1 MSLRRTFAI
10 SRRIADLFR
19 RDHRTL
25 ALMFVAPIVIM
36 ALLGWVIRDQ
46 GPTDTDIGVVN
57 DAGPMGEVVK
67 GSIINALRDA
77 GAVHL
82 VRADAG
88 VSDDAARQAL
98 VDGRIDVALIISG
111 SDAAPH
117 VKILTLGVNPTADSG
132 HVQAL
137 QAGLR
142 QAFVNLAEALGVP
155 AVSGPTLDMES
166 VYGTTG
172 EGGFFDAFA
181 PALVGFVVFF
191 LVFILTGISFLRERI
206 GGTLERLLA
215 TPVRKV
221 EIVGGYS
228 LGFSIFATIQ
238 VALILAFVL
247 GSVNIDLSDPLPDI
261 NIGLGVPIAGSP
273 ILAFVITLLLAL
285 AAVNLGIFLSTFART
300 EFQILQ
306 FIPLVVVPQA
316 LLAGIIWPVESL
328 PGVLQPIARL
338 MPMTYGID
346 GLREVLIKGSGL
358 GSSAV
363 QLDIIVL
370 AGIALVLAVA
380 ASLTIRREVA

>member
-1 MSLRRTFAI
+1 MSLRRTLAI

-36 ALLGWVIRDQ
+36 AMLGWVIRDQ
-46 GPTDTDIGVVN
+46 TPSETRVAIVNTAGV
-57 DAGPMGEVVK
+57 PGE
-67 GSIINALRDA
+67 
-77 GAVHL
+77 L
-82 VRADAG
+82 VRGHVADALVATDLTYNEG
-88 VSDDAARQAL
+88 ITTEDAARQAL
-98 VDGRIDVALIISG
+98 IDNQIDIALVLSLNG
-111 SDAAPH
+111 QVPA
-117 VKILTLGVNPTADSG
+117 VKFVTLGVNPTADSG
-132 HVQAL
+132 HIQLVQ
-137 QAGLR
+137 QAVR
-142 QAFVNLAEALGVP
+142 SALGN
-155 AVSGPTLDMES
+155 SGPSVEQES
-166 VYGTTG
+166 VYGTG
-172 EGGFFDAFA
+172 ADGFFDAFA

-228 LGFSIFATIQ
+228 LGFAIFATIQ
-238 VALILAFVL
+238 VALILLFVL

-273 ILAFVITLLLAL
+273 VLAFVITLLLAL

-316 LLAGIIWPVESL
+316 LLAGIVWPVESL

-358 GSSAV
+358 ASSAV
-363 QLDIIVL
+363 QLDIAVL
-370 AGIALVLAVA
+370 AGIALVLAIA

>member
-1 MSLRRTFAI
+1 VNLRRTLAI

-36 ALLGWVIRDQ
+36 AMLGWVIRDQ
-46 GPTDTDIGVVN
+46 APTETRVAIVN
-57 DAGPMGEVVK
+57 NAGLPG
-67 GSIINALRDA
+67 D
-77 GAVHL
+77 L
-82 VRADAG
+82 VRGRIADALTG
-88 VSDDAARQAL
+88 DKLSYRDDITTEDAARQSL
-98 VDGRIDVALIISG
+98 IDDRLDVALVLSLNG
-111 SDAAPH
+111 LAPQ
-117 VKILTLGVNPTADSG
+117 VRFVTLGVNPTEDGA
-132 HVQAL
+132 HVQAV
-137 QAGLR
+137 QQVLR
-142 QAFVNLAEALGVP
+142 DALGGET
-155 AVSGPTLDMES
+155 GPTVEMDA
-166 VYGTTG
+166 VYSTG
-172 EGGFFDAFA
+172 EDGFFNAFA

-228 LGFSIFATIQ
+228 LGFAIFATIQ
-238 VALILAFVL
+238 VALILLFVL
-247 GSVNIDLSDPLPDI
+247 GTINLDLPDPLPDI
-261 NIGLGVPIAGSP
+261 NLGLGVPIAGSP
-273 ILAFVITLLLAL
+273 VLAFVITLLLAL

-306 FIPLVVVPQA
+306 FIPLVIVPQG
-316 LLAGIIWPVESL
+316 LLAGIIWPIETL
-328 PGVLQPIARL
+328 PEVLRPIAL
-338 MPMTYGID
+338 VMPMTYGID

-358 GSSAV
+358 AASAV
-363 QLDIIVL
+363 QLNIAVL

>member
-1 MSLRRTFAI
+1 MNARRTLAI

-25 ALMFVAPIVIM
+25 GLVFVAPIVIM

-46 GPTDTDIGVVN
+46 GSTDTDIAVIN
-57 DAGPMGEVVK
+57 TAGDIGEFVQ
-67 GSIINALRDA
+67 GSIIEAARNS
-77 GAVHL
+77 GKVHL
-82 VRADAG
+82 IIG
-88 VSDDAARQAL
+88 SLGTEDAARQAL
-98 VDGRIDVALIISG
+98 IDGQIDVAIVLSFA
-111 SDAAPH
+111 DNAPH
-117 VKILTLGVNPTADSG
+117 IKFLTLGVNPTADSG
-132 HVQAL
+132 QVAVIQQAIRD
-137 QAGLR
+137 AIGG
-142 QAFVNLAEALGVP
+142 AAP
-155 AVSGPTLDMES
+155 AIEMDS
-166 VYGTTG
+166 VYGTG

-215 TPVRKV
+215 TPVRRL
-221 EIVGGYS
+221 EIVSGYS
-228 LGFSIFATIQ
+228 LGFAIFATLQ
-238 VALILAFVL
+238 VALILTFVL
-247 GSVNIDLSDPLPDI
+247 GTIHIAAIGPLPEI
-261 NIGLGVPIAGSP
+261 NFGLGVPIAGSP
-273 ILAFVITLLLAL
+273 VLAFVITLLLAL

-328 PGVLQPIARL
+328 PGLLQPIARL

-358 GSSAV
+358 GEAAV
-363 QLDIIVL
+363 QLDIAVL
-370 AGIALVLAVA
+370 AGIALLLAA
-380 ASLTIRREVA
+380 MATLTIRREVA

>member
-1 MSLRRTFAI
+1 MSFRRTWAI
-10 SRRIADLFR
+10 ARRIADLFR

-46 GPTDTDIGVVN
+46 GPTTTRVAIV
-57 DAGPMGEVVK
+57 
-67 GSIINALRDA
+67 ST
-77 GAVHL
+77 
-82 VRADAG
+82 AG
-88 VSDDAARQAL
+88 VPTDQVRGQIGAALSGPDLVYRDDITTEDTARQAL
-98 VDGRIDVALIISG
+98 IDDQIDVALVISLNG
-111 SDAAPH
+111 QAPQIK
-117 VKILTLGVNPTADSG
+117 VLTLGVNPTQDSG
-132 HVQAL
+132 HVTALQQAL
-137 QAGLR
+137 RA
-142 QAFVNLAEALGVP
+142 ALLGN
-155 AVSGPTLDMES
+155 GPSFATES
-166 VYGTTG
+166 IYGTG
-172 EGGFFDAFA
+172 SGGFFDAFA

-215 TPVRKV
+215 TPVRKF

-238 VALILAFVL
+238 VALILLFVL
-247 GSVNIDLSDPLPDI
+247 GTVHIGPIGPLPEI
-261 NIGLGVPIAGSP
+261 NVGLGVPIAGSP
-273 ILAFVITLLLAL
+273 VLAFVITLLLAL

-328 PGVLQPIARL
+328 PGVLQPIARI

-358 GSSAV
+358 GAPAV
-363 QLDIIVL
+363 QLDIAVL
-370 AGIALVLAVA
+370 AGIAIVLAIPRA
-380 ASLTIRREVA
+380 

>member
-1 MSLRRTFAI
+1 MSFRRTWAI
-10 SRRIADLFR
+10 ARRIADLFR

-46 GPTDTDIGVVN
+46 GPTDTNIAVVNTAGDIG
-57 DAGPMGEVVK
+57 AFAK
-67 GSIINALRDA
+67 GTIVEAARNS
-77 GAVHL
+77 GQVHL
-82 VRADAG
+82 IIATNTEDE
-88 VSDDAARQAL
+88 ARQRL
-98 VDGRIDVALIISG
+98 IDGQIDVAIILSFAN
-111 SDAAPH
+111 DAPH
-117 VKILTLGVNPTADSG
+117 VKFLTLGVNPTADSG
-132 HVQAL
+132 QIAVIQQIIRDAIGG
-137 QAGLR
+137 A
-142 QAFVNLAEALGVP
+142 AP
-155 AVSGPTLDMES
+155 AVEQES
-166 VYGTTG
+166 VYGTG
-172 EGGFFDAFA
+172 SGGFFDAFA

-215 TPVRKV
+215 TPVRKF

-238 VALILAFVL
+238 VALILLFVL
-247 GSVNIDLSDPLPDI
+247 GTVNINLSDPLPDI
-261 NIGLGVPIAGSP
+261 NLGLGVPIAGSP
-273 ILAFVITLLLAL
+273 VLAFVITLLLAL

-358 GSSAV
+358 GAPAV
-363 QLDIIVL
+363 QLDIAVL
-370 AGIALVLAVA
+370 AGIAIVLAIA

>member
-1 MSLRRTFAI
+1 VSLRRTLAI

-36 ALLGWVIRDQ
+36 AMLGWVIRDQ
-46 GPTDTDIGVVN
+46 APAETRVAIVN
-57 DAGPMGEVVK
+57 T
-67 GSIINALRDA
+67 A
-77 GAVHL
+77 GAPGEL
-82 VRADAG
+82 VRGRTADALTAND
-88 VSDDAARQAL
+88 VTYNADITTEDAARQAL
-98 VDGRIDVALIISG
+98 IDNQLDVALVLSLNGQVPSIKF
-111 SDAAPH
+111 
-117 VKILTLGVNPTADSG
+117 VTLGVNPTQDSG
-132 HVQAL
+132 HVQAVQ
-137 QAGLR
+137 QAVR
-142 QAFVNLAEALGVP
+142 SALGS
-155 AVSGPTLDMES
+155 AGPSVEQES
-166 VYGTTG
+166 VYGTG
-172 EGGFFDAFA
+172 AGGFFDAFA

-215 TPVRKV
+215 TPVRKT

-238 VALILAFVL
+238 VALILLFVL
-247 GSVNIDLSDPLPDI
+247 GTINLDLPDPLPDI
-261 NIGLGVPIAGSP
+261 NFGLGVPIAGSP
-273 ILAFVITLLLAL
+273 VLAFVITLLLAL

-328 PGVLQPIARL
+328 PGLLQPIARL

-358 GSSAV
+358 AASAV
-363 QLDIIVL
+363 QLDIAVL
-370 AGIALVLAVA
+370 AGMALVLALA